1 MIVAVVVVVAAV
13 AIREASN
20 QLPHDSQ
27 QSKLLTELL
36 PATDVFVASASVTEA
51 AVASRSHRRR
61 QFIAVESMHEGRRKQ
76 FRFCVHCVPRIS
88 VVSSTFGRKYIG
100 LSLEFASGP
109 SVKTTVAIAI
119 IIIIISSSSITIV
132 IIIIIIVDMG
142 IVVVIVI
149 SSTKVFQLEWR
160 WLSKWSREWNI
171 YSS

>member
-1 MIVAVVVVVAAV
+1 MIVAVVVVVVAAV

-119 IIIIISSSSITIV
+119 IIISISITIV
-132 IIIIIIVDMG
+132 IIIIIVDMG

-149 SSTKVFQLEWR
+149 SSTKVFQLE
-160 WLSKWSREWNI
+160 
-171 YSS
+171 